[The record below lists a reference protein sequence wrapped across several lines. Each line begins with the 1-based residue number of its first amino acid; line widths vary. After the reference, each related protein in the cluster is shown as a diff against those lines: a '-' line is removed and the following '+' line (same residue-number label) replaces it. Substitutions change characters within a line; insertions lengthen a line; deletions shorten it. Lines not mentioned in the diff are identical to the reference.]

1 MEKKYRLIGKDQTKM
16 AVHLKVG
23 RWRWWGDHWRGW
35 SWVGLAR
42 SRDPP
47 PGCFGQKAQS
57 EQVQQGREL
66 NL

>member
-47 PGCFGQKAQS
+47 RLFQAES
-57 EQVQQGREL
+57 TV
-66 NL
+66 

>member
-1 MEKKYRLIGKDQTKM
+1 M

-23 RWRWWGDHWRGW
+23 RWRWCRDHWRGW

-47 PGCFGQKAQS
+47 DCSGQKAQS